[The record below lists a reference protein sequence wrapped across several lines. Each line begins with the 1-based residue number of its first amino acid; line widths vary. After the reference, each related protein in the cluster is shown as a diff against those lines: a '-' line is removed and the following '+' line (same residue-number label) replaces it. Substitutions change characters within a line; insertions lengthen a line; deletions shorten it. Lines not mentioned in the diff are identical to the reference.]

1 MVYRIYVEKK
11 AGFDVEAKTLLSDV
25 RELLGFKSV
34 ENIRIL
40 NRYDAEEI
48 EEELFQRCLPCSPPS
63 ARRRLP
69 PGPRPSG
76 WSWQKTP
83 GPPCRTGSAFG
94 RRSARRT

>member
-25 RELLGFKSV
+25 RELLGFKNV

-48 EEELFQRCLPCSPPS
+48 EEELFQRCV
-63 ARRRLP
+63 
-69 PGPRPSG
+69 
-76 WSWQKTP
+76 
-83 GPPCRTGSAFG
+83 RTVFSEPQMDTATEGAAG
-94 RRSARRT
+94 L